1 VSLEHLLHALESHAA
16 EAAKAELEAARTQAS
31 RIESEAVEGLARRM
45 STGLEEQ
52 EAVLRASAERAIAE
66 ARRSERRRVLEVRE
80 QVLERVFA
88 RAGEILATGQDGSA
102 QADLLALEVRR
113 ALSYLG
119 DVPAVVH
126 CAPLVVTRLRALLA
140 ERDGLTV
147 QPDAALR
154 AGFRVRAAD
163 GSVLVDH
170 TPERRL
176 AALRP
181 RLAIGLLRRIEPPS

>member
-1 VSLEHLLHALESHAA
+1 VSLEHLLHALERDAA
-16 EAAKAELEAARTQAS
+16 DTAKAELEAGRSEAS
-31 RIESEAVEGLARRM
+31 RIETEALGVLARRM
-45 STGLEEQ
+45 IAGLAEQ
-52 EAVLRASAERAIAE
+52 EAVLRARAERAIAE
-66 ARRSERRRVLEVRE
+66 ARRGERRRVLEARE
-80 QVLERVFA
+80 QLLERIFA
-88 RAGEILATGQDGSA
+88 RAGEIVATGQDGSA
-102 QADLLALEVRR
+102 QADLLALEVHQ
-113 ALSYLG
+113 ALGYLA

-126 CAPLVVTRLRALLA
+126 CAPSAVARLRALLV

-147 QPDAALR
+147 QPDPAMR
-154 AGFRVRAAD
+154 AGFRVRAID